1 MSNER
6 LSLESKQVFTGREG
20 RKKKTPQGRRY
31 QDRSYSTYESC
42 GAGEKKKKR
51 RGPMLK
57 GRALYDKW
65 DWIANKIL
73 AQ

>member
-1 MSNER
+1 M
-6 LSLESKQVFTGREG
+6 FTGRE
-20 RKKKTPQGRRY
+20 
-31 QDRSYSTYESC
+31 E
-42 GAGEKKKKR
+42 EKKKLHKGDVIR
-51 RGPMLK
+51 IVHIALMSHAAQVKKKKRGPMLK

>member
-1 MSNER
+1 MSNEH
-6 LSLESKQVFTGREG
+6 LSRANRCSQEG
-20 RKKKTPQGRRY
+20 RKKKKKLPTGNVIRIFHIALMSHAAQV
-31 QDRSYSTYESC
+31 
-42 GAGEKKKKR
+42 KKKK

>member
-1 MSNER
+1 M
-6 LSLESKQVFTGREG
+6 FTGREG
-20 RKKKTPQGRRY
+20 RKKKLHKGDVIRIVHIALMSHAAQVK
-31 QDRSYSTYESC
+31 
-42 GAGEKKKKR
+42 KKKKR

>member
-6 LSLESKQVFTGREG
+6 LSREQTGVHRKG
-20 RKKKTPQGRRY
+20 RKKKKTPQGRRY